1 MAALTEA
8 TGSDL
13 CCSICL
19 DFYKDPVILDCS
31 HSSCRACI
39 SQMWEKGEGD
49 LSCPQCRQGFSL
61 HNLKSNRALANIV
74 ESFKEMDLKAE
85 VSQQRRERDK
95 PEESDEFCCEE
106 HEEKL
111 KLFCEEDQKAICVIC
126 GMSDSHKSHKLKPI
140 KETFQIY
147 KKILEESVRGLQ
159 SQLKEAYKC
168 REDGKNKTKVLQ
180 EKANHLKMEIRDDF
194 SKLHDFLYKEEKS
207 LKETLEIKEME
218 ILKQLEQYGVKAAQE
233 ISKLEQLISGI
244 QKRLS
249 SQRAEELL
257 KDIKAALTR
266 AEVKFEKP
274 ERVSADL
281 CEKEFISLIKY
292 RAWRKMSD
300 IIDRPVLDSITI
312 DPKTA
317 HQFLVISDDRMSL
330 QHRCKRRNASKT
342 PERFMWAPAALGSVG
357 FTSGRHYWEVE
368 VGDKTEWKLGVV
380 RESVDRKL
388 ILPTLTEN
396 GFYILYK
403 EEENYIIFNPCTA
416 LPLLVKPSKIGVY
429 LDYEGGQ
436 MSFYNADDMSHIH
449 IYVDTFIEKM
459 YPYFDTMYN
468 QVPLQI
474 IPPNS

>member
-13 CCSICL
+13 CCSVCL

-31 HSSCRACI
+31 HSFCRACL

-85 VSQQRRERDK
+85 VSQRRRERDK

-111 KLFCEEDQKAICVIC
+111 ELFCEEDQKAICVIC

-140 KETFQIY
+140 KEAFQIY
-147 KKILEESVRGLQ
+147 KKKLEESVRGLQ

-180 EKANHLKMEIRDDF
+180 GGV
-194 SKLHDFLYKEEKS
+194 FLSGHCYY
-207 LKETLEIKEME
+207 EM
-218 ILKQLEQYGVKAAQE
+218 
-233 ISKLEQLISGI
+233 
-244 QKRLS
+244 
-249 SQRAEELL
+249 
-257 KDIKAALTR
+257 

-274 ERVSADL
+274 ERISADL
-281 CEKEFISLIKY
+281 CEKEFLSLIRY
-292 RAWRKMSD
+292 RAWKKMSD

-317 HQFLVISDDRMSL
+317 HQFLVVSDDRTSL
-330 QHRCKRRNASKT
+330 QHRHKRWNASKT
-342 PERFMWAPAALGSVG
+342 PERFMWAPAALGSEG

-368 VGDKTEWKLGVV
+368 VRDKTEWKLGVV

-436 MSFYNADDMSHIH
+436 VSFYNADDMSHIH
-449 IYVDTFIEKM
+449 TYVDTFTEKM

-468 QVPLQI
+468 PVPLQI